1 MSSPASPLL
10 WETRAVPE
18 VTDEAFKRFLKFP
31 PTRELTGPMA
41 EAAAEARAW
50 YAQHGRPWGAAIA
63 TDPARWTAAC
73 AELQATPAAALIAV
87 GAGTEVADEAAA
99 RWARDE
105 PDRAYFLDRFAAAV
119 TEALLADAKRTLG
132 ATFHDCPGFWDW
144 PITGNRDLLA
154 ALTAVAPLPGPLEVL
169 DSGMLRPKTSQ
180 LALCDRP
187 AAPGGPGRDT

>member
-1 MSSPASPLL
+1 MTPATQTLL

-18 VTDEAFKRFLKFP
+18 VTDDAFKRFLKLP
-31 PTRELTGPMA
+31 PRKEFTGAVA

-63 TDPARWTAAC
+63 TDPARWTSAC
-73 AELQATPAAALIAV
+73 AELRAAPAAALIAV
-87 GAGTEVADEAAA
+87 GAGTEVAEEAAA
-99 RWARDE
+99 RWTRDE

-119 TEALLADAKRTLG
+119 TDALLAEAKRALG

-144 PITGNRDLLA
+144 PVTGNLDLLA
-154 ALTAVAPLPGPLEVL
+154 AFNAAAPLPAPLEAL
-169 DSGMLRPKTSQ
+169 DSGMLKPKTSQ

-187 AAPGGPGRDT
+187 ASAPLYVSG

>member
-1 MSSPASPLL
+1 MTPATQTLL

-18 VTDEAFKRFLKFP
+18 VTDDAFKRFLKLP
-31 PTRELTGPMA
+31 PRKEFTGAVA

-63 TDPARWTAAC
+63 TDSTRWTSAC
-73 AELQATPAAALIAV
+73 AELRAAPAAALIAV
-87 GAGTEVADEAAA
+87 GAGTEVAEEAAA
-99 RWARDE
+99 RWTRDE

-119 TEALLADAKRTLG
+119 TEALLAEAKRALG

-144 PITGNRDLLA
+144 PVTGNLDLLA
-154 ALTAVAPLPGPLEVL
+154 AFNAAAPLPAPLEAL
-169 DSGMLRPKTSQ
+169 DSGMLKPKTSQ

-187 AAPGGPGRDT
+187 ASAPLYVSR

>member
-1 MSSPASPLL
+1 MTPATQTLL

-18 VTDEAFKRFLKFP
+18 VTDDAFKRFLKLP
-31 PTRELTGPMA
+31 PRKEFTGAVA

-63 TDPARWTAAC
+63 TDPARWTSAC
-73 AELQATPAAALIAV
+73 AELRAAPAAALIAV
-87 GAGTEVADEAAA
+87 GAGTEVAEEAAA
-99 RWARDE
+99 RWTRDE

-119 TEALLADAKRTLG
+119 TEALLAEAKRALG

-144 PITGNRDLLA
+144 PVTGNLDLLA
-154 ALTAVAPLPGPLEVL
+154 AFNAAAPLPAPLEAL
-169 DSGMLRPKTSQ
+169 DSGMLKPKTSQ

-187 AAPGGPGRDT
+187 ASAPLYVSR

>member
-1 MSSPASPLL
+1 MSAPLVPLL
-10 WETRAVPE
+10 WETRRVPE
-18 VTDEAFKRFLKFP
+18 VTDEAFKRFLKLP
-31 PTRELTGPMA
+31 PHRAFTGALA

-63 TDPARWTAAC
+63 TDPARWTAAG
-73 AELQATPAAALIAV
+73 AELRAAPAAALIAV

-99 RWARDE
+99 RWQRDE

-119 TEALLADAKRTLG
+119 TEALLAEAKRALG

-144 PITGNRDLLA
+144 PVTGNLDLLA
-154 ALTAVAPLPGPLEVL
+154 AFTVVAPLPGPLEVL
-169 DSGMLRPKTSQ
+169 ESGMLRPKTSQ

-187 AAPGGPGRDT
+187 AVVPHDVTGC

>member
-1 MSSPASPLL
+1 MTPATQTLL

-18 VTDEAFKRFLKFP
+18 VTDDAFKRFLKLP
-31 PTRELTGPMA
+31 PRKEFTGAVA

-63 TDPARWTAAC
+63 TDPARWTSAC
-73 AELQATPAAALIAV
+73 AELRAAPAAALIAV
-87 GAGTEVADEAAA
+87 GAGTEVAEEAAA
-99 RWARDE
+99 RWTRDE

-119 TEALLADAKRTLG
+119 TDALLAEAKRALG

-144 PITGNRDLLA
+144 PVTGNLDLLA
-154 ALTAVAPLPGPLEVL
+154 AFNAAAPLPAPLEAL
-169 DSGMLRPKTSQ
+169 DSGMLKPKTSQ

-187 AAPGGPGRDT
+187 ASAPLYVSR